1 MTVTIRPLQETDIP
15 PLWQIAYGQAHE
27 EWQNWNGPYFHDKP
41 MTEEEMRAW
50 VGDHFKNGI
59 FVNGQP
65 VGAVFAYYEDGQMK
79 RWLDIGIVIYADDV
93 WGQGIGTTALRLWL
107 TKVFSMTD
115 LPHIGLTT
123 WSGNQRMMRSA
134 EKLGM
139 QKEAQVRQVRYWQN
153 RYWDSVKYGILRE
166 EWEHQQ

>member
-15 PLWQIAYGQAHE
+15 PIWQIAYGQAHE

-115 LPHIGLTT
+115 LAPYRADDLVRKSADDAVGGKIGDAK
-123 WSGNQRMMRSA
+123 RSPSAASPLLA
-134 EKLGM
+134 EPVLGFG
-139 QKEAQVRQVRYWQN
+139 QI
-153 RYWDSVKYGILRE
+153 WDIA
-166 EWEHQQ
+166 